1 MSNNKTIE
9 FRLRV
14 VLMIL
19 GVCLFLA
26 VKEIYWPVIVSLII
40 TFILTPLRDGIQKG
54 LVRLFRRQV
63 PIDISILLSFVVLI
77 AVIAVM
83 TNSILKPLIGQLN
96 LLANNFSTIVSQ
108 TYELVVQLESDQAP
122 IYIPDQVKA
131 IVNEAFIKVSNY
143 GIDGI
148 SNLVKSVF
156 AIAGTVVEFFVVPF
170 IAFYFLKD
178 GERMMNAFVNLYP
191 SDYRLH
197 LRSYFEE
204 LSLVLS
210 RYIRGQLLMSCIIA
224 CLTFTGMWIMGVPYP
239 LVIALLAAIT
249 EWIPVIGPI
258 VGAIPAILLGATIS
272 PSLALKV
279 LIFYAV
285 VQQIDGHL
293 IMPQVMGKVISIHP
307 VVIVIALLI
316 GGTLFGVA
324 GMILTVPL
332 VAVLQTTARHLWFFS
347 SYRERMSK
355 NDGKD

>member
-14 VLMIL
+14 VLM
-19 GVCLFLA
+19 FLA

-170 IAFYFLKD
+170 ITFYFLKD
-178 GERMMNAFVNLYP
+178 GERMMYP